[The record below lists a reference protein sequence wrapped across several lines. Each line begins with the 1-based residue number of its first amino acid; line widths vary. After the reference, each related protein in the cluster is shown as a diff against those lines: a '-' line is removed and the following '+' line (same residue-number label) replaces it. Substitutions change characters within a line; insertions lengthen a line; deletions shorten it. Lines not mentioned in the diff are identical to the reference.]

1 MNDYRKQELIKFIK
15 FHQDRIE
22 RIVERKLDSNYP
34 LYEHV
39 MNVLADHKK
48 AIEDYKKE
56 ISELQGGA

>member
-1 MNDYRKQELIKFIK
+1 MKNRKLELQQFIK
-15 FHQDRIE
+15 FHQNQIE

-34 LYEHV
+34 LYAHV

-56 ISELQGGA
+56 IAELN